1 VLGELRLAKREKER
15 RRAWGVCSEAVDG
28 LVSLAMAVV
37 SSRWACEKGRLEGDA
52 WLTSAFCLLP
62 Q

>member
-1 VLGELRLAKREKER
+1 LAKREKER